1 MSYLAI
7 DYATKVED
15 GGTTANGLVSA
26 ADLNQ
31 IKDKSNSNDSNF
43 DVRIDSLEVAAATT
57 LPSYQDEAA
66 AVVAGLATGKLYQT
80 SGTGSG
86 ALFAEVG
93 VVMVKQ

>member
-1 MSYLAI
+1 MSHSEI
-7 DYATKVED
+7 TFTDKVEN
-15 GGTTANGLVSA
+15 GGTTVDGLVSA
-26 ADLNQ
+26 ANLNE
-31 IKDKSNSNDSNF
+31 IKAKSNSNGAGF
-43 DVRIDSLEVAAATT
+43 DVRLDSLEQAAATA